1 MIKMIVTDA
10 GISKGYGDKPTLR
23 FSDKEGASIVR
34 FRIGKRVYDSRRDQ
48 KYRWINLNVKAFGG
62 VCERIR
68 KMKLK
73 EGSFV
78 NIIGRYDED
87 SWPDDETGEVRTS
100 PVIIVDEIEYC
111 FCGNGQKADQSGKGQ
126 PADKGDGNYELPQS
140 SSAPSGSPPEPE
152 TPSDKQPGPETPPAA
167 PDNFAGFEG
176 FGGGPN
182 PFF

>member
-1 MIKMIVTDA
+1 MLKMIITDA

-23 FSDKEGASIVR
+23 FSEKEGSNTVR
-34 FRIGKRVYDSRRDQ
+34 FRIGKRVYDSRSEK
-48 KYRWINLNVKAFGG
+48 KYRWINLNVKAFGS

-87 SWPDDETGEVRTS
+87 SWPDDDTGEVRTS
-100 PVIIVDEIEYC
+100 PVVIVDEIEYC
-111 FCGNGQKADQSGKGQ
+111 YSGNGQKDGKSGEAQSSGKEAENDE
-126 PADKGDGNYELPQS
+126 PKPPV
-140 SSAPSGSPPEPE
+140 PSG
-152 TPSDKQPGPETPPAA
+152 DQPGPEAPPAA
-167 PDNFAGFEG
+167 SDNFDGFEG

>member
-1 MIKMIVTDA
+1 MLKMIITDA

-23 FSDKEGASIVR
+23 FSEKEGSNTVR
-34 FRIGKRVYDSRRDQ
+34 FRIGKRVYDSRYEK
-48 KYRWINLNVKAFGG
+48 KYRWINLNVKAFGS

-87 SWPDDETGEVRTS
+87 SWPDDDTGEVRTS
-100 PVIIVDEIEYC
+100 PVVIVDEIEYC
-111 FCGNGQKADQSGKGQ
+111 YSGNGQKDSKSGEAQSSGKEAENDE
-126 PADKGDGNYELPQS
+126 PKPPV
-140 SSAPSGSPPEPE
+140 PSG
-152 TPSDKQPGPETPPAA
+152 DQPGPEAPPAA
-167 PDNFAGFEG
+167 SDNFDGFEG